1 MNKNNN
7 KGSNTR
13 RASTV
18 NCIRLIYNT
27 IHIFYRYTEWTNGVS
42 CAGIVASQPTC
53 CIVGV
58 QTFLVLLLNAT
69 TARHRQYGGIPVLP
83 HLIAVS
89 GIITNHTRH
98 QYAPQVSSTPLNA
111 QNAKLVMFE
120 LNNGISAV
128 KDTLTCQNRNLTRR
142 SFPFHQNNVEIT
154 KRGCGLASTSS
165 CLHITFAL
173 FNHINR
179 TSDELAQSLAT

>member
-1 MNKNNN
+1 MSTSPWPFSKTCHASSIRFDE
-7 KGSNTR
+7 KR
-13 RASTV
+13 REMS
-18 NCIRLIYNT
+18 
-27 IHIFYRYTEWTNGVS
+27 G
-42 CAGIVASQPTC
+42 VAS
-53 CIVGV
+53 
-58 QTFLVLLLNAT
+58 
-69 TARHRQYGGIPVLP
+69 
-83 HLIAVS
+83 
-89 GIITNHTRH
+89 
-98 QYAPQVSSTPLNA
+98 APPRSIEAMRSASSPTPLNA

-120 LNNGISAV
+120 LNNGIPAAK

-142 SFPFHQNNVEIT
+142 SFPFHQNHVETT